1 MVLQRSTSRYSPAP
15 WILAA
20 LLAVSL
26 SGCRQQDERAVAYS
40 ELKEHIANGDVSEVQ
55 FFPNRLEAQPTAA
68 ARAAGAPERWVALP
82 VTADASLIPL
92 LERQKVSY
100 RGNSD
105 RRMLPNAAAVLLGG
119 ALVLALGFIV
129 WQRARAQGLVGF
141 GGMKVRD
148 AQPKSVTRFQDVAG
162 VDEAREELEEVVSFL
177 RSPTQFAAIGAR
189 TPRGVL
195 LVGPPGTGKTLLA
208 RAVAGEA
215 EVPFFAVSGAE
226 FLEMYVGVGAS
237 RVRKLFKKARAHA
250 PAIIFIDELDAIGK
264 SRTGGQT
271 GANDEREHTLNQLLV
286 ELDGFDPRSG
296 LVVIAATNRADT
308 LDQALLRPGRF
319 DRQVLV
325 DRPDHEGREAILQV
339 HSRRVKL
346 DDSVDLGSIAR
357 RTPGFV
363 GADLE
368 NLLNEA
374 ALLSARVGKERV
386 GMVELEAAI
395 DRVVAGLERKRRLS
409 SEHERRLV
417 AYHEAGHAL
426 VAEVCPRADRVQK
439 VSIVPRGKAALGF
452 TQQLA
457 EDRYLMQEDELMDR
471 LAVLLGGR
479 AAEVLIFGQFS
490 TGASNDLERA
500 TGLARRM
507 ISEFGMSTS
516 LGPMSFPAADARTA
530 GAEGDTTPPSEQ
542 VTSQIEVETQQLLT
556 RAFERA
562 CEQIKASRAALDAIA
577 VALLQR
583 GTIDRTEL
591 QALLVAN
598 GVSLRP
604 PQSQGGLPPHS

>member
-1 MVLQRSTSRYSPAP
+1 VEVFMVFRRSIRHPALLLSVLA
-15 WILAA
+15 LAA
-20 LLAVSL
+20 FTVA
-26 SGCRQQDERAVAYS
+26 SGCRQQDERAITYS
-40 ELKEHIANGDVSEVQ
+40 DFKNHIANGEVREVQ
-55 FFPNRLEAQPTAA
+55 FFPNRLEARPTDE

-82 VTADASLIPL
+82 VAADASLIPL
-92 LERQKVSY
+92 LESRKVSY
-100 RGNSD
+100 GGNSD
-105 RRMLPNAAAVLLGG
+105 RRILPNAAAILLGG
-119 ALVLALGFIV
+119 ALIAALGFIV

-141 GGMKVRD
+141 GGLKVRD
-148 AQPKSVTRFQDVAG
+148 AQPKSTTRFQDVAG

-177 RSPTQFAAIGAR
+177 RAPERFAAIGAR

-226 FLEMYVGVGAS
+226 FLEMYVGVGAA
-237 RVRKLFKKARAHA
+237 RVRKLFKKARAQA

-264 SRTGGQT
+264 SRTGGPT

-325 DRPDHEGREAILQV
+325 DRPDYEGRAAILQV
-339 HSRRVKL
+339 HSRRVVL
-346 DDSVDLGSIAR
+346 EADVDLAGIAK

-374 ALLSARVGKERV
+374 ALLAARTGRERV
-386 GMVELEAAI
+386 GMAELEAAI

-507 ISEFGMSTS
+507 VSEFGMSVS
-516 LGPMSFPAADARTA
+516 LGPMSFPAAEARTA

-562 CEQIKASRAALDAIA
+562 CEQLKTSRAALDAIA
-577 VALLQR
+577 AALLER

-598 GVSLRP
+598 GVSLR
-604 PQSQGGLPPHS
+604 QPPHQAS